1 MGLGEPFAV
10 GAYFRGDGGRA
21 MSDEWRITVRS
32 ARAEDAAG
40 IARTYVESWRS
51 AYAGILPDPVLV
63 RLSPDRQ
70 ARQWRQAITRPRH
83 GEFTV
88 VAEAAGTG
96 VVGFGSGGP
105 ARAMLPYLGEVYTLY
120 LMPDWQGYGLGRRLM
135 QALFAGLARR
145 GLGSALI
152 WVLEANPSRFF
163 YEAMGGTRA
172 GERTERLWGTDLPEL
187 AYGWDDVTVLAP
199 TGDI

>member
-1 MGLGEPFAV
+1 MTEG
-10 GAYFRGDGGRA
+10 
-21 MSDEWRITVRS
+21 WQIKVRS
-32 ARAEDAAG
+32 ARADDAAG

-51 AYAGILPDPVLV
+51 AYAGILPDKVLV
-63 RLSPDRQ
+63 RLSEDRQ
-70 ARQWRQAITRPRH
+70 ARQWRQSIVRPRR
-83 GEFTV
+83 GEFTL
-88 VAEAAGTG
+88 VAEAVGSG

-105 ARAMLPYLGEVYTLY
+105 ARAALPYLGEVYTLY
-120 LMPDWQGYGLGRRLM
+120 LAPDWQGCGLGRRLM
-135 QALFAGLARR
+135 QALFSGLAHR

-163 YEAMGGTRA
+163 YEAMGGLRA
-172 GERTERLWGTDLPEL
+172 GERTERLWGTELPEL